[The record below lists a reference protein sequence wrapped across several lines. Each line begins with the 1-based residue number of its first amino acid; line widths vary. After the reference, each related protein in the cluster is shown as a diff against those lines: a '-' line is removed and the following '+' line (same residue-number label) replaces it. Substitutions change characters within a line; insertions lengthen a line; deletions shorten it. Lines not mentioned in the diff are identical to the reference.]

1 MYSTGYG
8 SPYPPKPE
16 SVTEAVRKTAREEVE
31 RAQRERE
38 KNSSQT
44 RFIKVFRTRPTSFNS
59 PGGSYYGT
67 FDYEDMREVDDKI
80 GEQFGGGN
88 WRAEIWENGRKK
100 EGWVFTTEGQPLD
113 KKGQVIKPD
122 NDASFEDEARGLTFG
137 EGQRQNNS
145 SQQVIVI
152 AEKLEQRDREIEKQ
166 RLEIAQL
173 KQANM
178 ELTLQVKSVKS
189 ENARIEEDAR
199 RRIERIEVETNRR
212 IERAHFEAQLAA
224 QGKSGDSQLTHT
236 LLQLAF
242 QNNKQAS
249 PVEMVGQ
256 MRELIGLA
264 NDLKE
269 ENGGESSS
277 LESVLGA
284 IGPIAMGLREYFQK
298 PAEDTSEGKRS
309 GQSSPSSLPPP
320 EEPDNVPEGCWTSVK
335 FTELLNEGLSYQ
347 PDPEAWAHAAL
358 AEVTVEGR
366 QFLAAQ
372 KGSEGLDSF
381 ATKIPGLDAGKLLA
395 VLNDP
400 QHASAKHWLVMAL
413 SQLKR
418 RCQSA

>member
-1 MYSTGYG
+1 MYSTGHN
-8 SPYPPKPE
+8 SPY
-16 SVTEAVRKTAREEVE
+16 SNNSQTVTDAVRKTAREEAE
-31 RAQRERE
+31 RLHKE
-38 KNSSQT
+38 KEKDKT
-44 RFIKVFRTRPTSFNS
+44 RFIKVFRTRPVSYNS
-59 PGGSYYGT
+59 PGGAWYAT
-67 FDYEDMREVDDKI
+67 FDYEEMREVDAKI
-80 GEQFGGGN
+80 QEQFGGGN

-100 EGWVFTTEGQPLD
+100 EGWSFTTEGRPRD
-113 KKGQVIKPD
+113 KEGQTIQS
-122 NDASFEDEARGLTFG
+122 NLENEGFEDRGRTLTFG
-137 EGQRQNNS
+137 NGQRHQNS
-145 SQQVIVI
+145 PLESLAQRLMAVS
-152 AEKLEQRDREIEKQ
+152 EKLERREAELEKQ
-166 RLEIAQL
+166 RIQTEKLVRE
-173 KQANM
+173 NM
-178 ELTLQVKSVKS
+178 ELQLKLRSMETEKV
-189 ENARIEEDAR
+189 RIEEDAR
-199 RRIERIEVETNRR
+199 RRIELVHIEARLSS
-212 IERAHFEAQLAA
+212 A
-224 QGKSGDSQLTHT
+224 GKNDDSQLTQT

-298 PAEDTSEGKRS
+298 PAENSPEARDSS
-309 GQSSPSSLPPP
+309 PSSPSSLPPP

-358 AEVTVEGR
+358 AEVTGEGR
-366 QFLAAQ
+366 QFLASQ
-372 KGSEGLDSF
+372 QGSEGLDSF
-381 ATKIPGLDAGKLLA
+381 AAKIPSLDAEKLLT

-418 RCQSA
+418 RCQNA